1 MLYKRSI
8 NLIHLIKK
16 KSFFLFGP
24 RQTGKTTLIHQ
35 SFPKAKVY
43 DLLDSRVYNR
53 LVKRPQLLEEEEGKL
68 IIIDEIQK
76 FPSLLDEVHRLIYKK
91 EIKFLLTGSS
101 ARKLKQKGVNLL
113 AGRAWEAELFPLT
126 WSEIPQ
132 FNLIKYLNRGGLPY
146 IYNSSNYKEELETY
160 ISLYLREEIKNE
172 SLIRNVPA
180 FSEFLDLIALSNGQ
194 EINYDGF
201 SKDLQISPST
211 LKNYI
216 EILDDTLLGF
226 KLPGYTKTKKRKS
239 ISRAKHYLFDIGVV
253 NTLCQ
258 RSAVTK
264 KGESFGKAFE
274 HFIILEVRA
283 FLSYS
288 RKRLDARYWRSTSN
302 MEVDLVVGNKFAI
315 EIKAVELV
323 QDKHLRGIRALKEEG
338 IIENYLVV
346 SLDKNTRSTKDHI
359 KIMPWQKFLSELW
372 KGRLF

>member
-1 MLYKRSI
+1 MLYKRNI
-8 NLIHLIKK
+8 NLIHLVKK

-53 LVKRPQLLEEEEGKL
+53 LVKRPQLLEEEENKL

-76 FPSLLDEVHRLIYKK
+76 FPSLLDEIHRLIYRKD
-91 EIKFLLTGSS
+91 IKFLLTGSS
-101 ARKLKQKGVNLL
+101 ARKLKRTGVNLL
-113 AGRAWEAELFPLT
+113 AGRAWVAELFPLT
-126 WSEIPQ
+126 WAEIPQ
-132 FNLIKYLNRGGLPY
+132 FNLIKYLNRGGLPH

-216 EILDDTLLGF
+216 EILSDTLLGF
-226 KLPGYTKTKKRKS
+226 KLHGYTKTKKRKS
-239 ISRAKHYLFDIGVV
+239 ISRAKYYLFDIGVV

-258 RSAVTK
+258 RGAVSK
-264 KGESFGKAFE
+264 KGELFGKAFE

-288 RKRLDARYWRSTSN
+288 RKRLDARYWRSTSK
-302 MEVDLVVGNKFAI
+302 MEVDLIIGNKTAI
-315 EIKAVELV
+315 EIKSVELV

-338 IIENYLVV
+338 LIENYMIV
-346 SLDKNTRSTKDHI
+346 SLDKNIRSTKDNI
-359 KIMPWQKFLSELW
+359 KILPWQNFLNQLW
-372 KGRLF
+372 KGRIV